1 MKKSILALLVV
12 ALGATSVLA
21 HNIWA
26 SKNEKEVK
34 LYFGDWADDVLEKG
48 DRLNMIKTEVVLPSN
63 NVKQITR
70 EEGFILIELEQS
82 IDTVVINEREP
93 RKSRIS
99 QTLNRSV
106 TAARAG
112 RNEPAA
118 LATLDMIP
126 QKPNSNTFTLMYQNK
141 PLAKKSVTVYSPT
154 TWSKT
159 FKTNDKGEFT
169 LHTPWQG
176 EYMIEV
182 KHEDNTAGKINEK
195 PYESTNYTTTLTF
208 NVQNGIAWGRPLPLA
223 Q

>member
-1 MKKSILALLVV
+1 MKKSILTVLIV
-12 ALGATSVLA
+12 AMGTTSVFA

-26 SKNEKEVK
+26 SKNKKEVK

-48 DRLNMIKTEVVLPSN
+48 ERLNMLKTEVILPSN

-70 EEGFILIELEQS
+70 EEGYILIKLEQS
-82 IDTVVINEREP
+82 LDTVVINEQEP
-93 RKSRIS
+93 RKSRIN
-99 QTLNRSV
+99 QNITRSIV
-106 TAARAG
+106 AARAG
-112 RNEPAA
+112 RNDTTA
-118 LATLDMIP
+118 LAALDMIP
-126 QKPNSNTFTLMYQNK
+126 QKPNSNTFTLIYQNE
-141 PLAKKSVTVYSPT
+141 PLTKKSITVYSPT

-169 LHTPWQG
+169 IHTPWQG

-182 KHEDNTAGKINEK
+182 KYEDKTAGQINEK

-208 NVQNGIAWGRPLPLA
+208 NVENGITWGRPIPLA